1 MIEQIAETREWEEVR
16 GLTENSRCRFCKK
29 QRETVKHPFA
39 EYKMLASS
47 EFLARHNR
55 GLMVMAVTW
64 AKEQNLL
71 DQNVKWCQKNWKRG
85 HVLLKFKA
93 KIV

>member
-1 MIEQIAETREWEEVR
+1 
-16 GLTENSRCRFCKK
+16 
-29 QRETVKHPFA
+29 
-39 EYKMLASS
+39 MLASS

>member
-1 MIEQIAETREWEEVR
+1 MIEQMAETREWKEVR
-16 GLTENSRCRFCKK
+16 RLTENSRCRFCKE
-29 QRETVKHPFA
+29 QRETVKRLFA

-55 GLMVMAVTW
+55 GLMVMAVIW

-71 DQNVKWCQKNWKRG
+71 DKNVKWCQKKLQKGTR
-85 HVLLKFKA
+85 F
-93 KIV
+93 I